1 MLKKLIISAAFC
13 GFITVAAPAAA
24 VVPAEHNAAQTTQ
37 CTHNHECADC
47 EEEVCLEAAVVATTE
62 QEAPAQLGRNAAQRA
77 KNDSAKAN
85 DPWGGV
91 VTIVAM
97 SIVLG
102 ALIILSI
109 LFFIFGKISSAVIT
123 SKKRAAHGVTT
134 ETNEAHHD
142 EPDSGEAIAAIS
154 MALAEF
160 FGQGHDIEDTIL
172 TIKSMQK
179 AYSPWNSKIYNMR
192 HTPEVSM
199 ADADKRK
206 PLK

>member
-1 MLKKLIISAAFC
+1 MFKKLFLSIAFC
-13 GFITVAAPAAA
+13 GFMTVAATAT
-24 VVPAEHNAAQTTQ
+24 VNPAEGNKAVATE
-37 CTHNHECADC
+37 CTHNHECSECDEA
-47 EEEVCLEAAVVATTE
+47 VCLENGATPAAT
-62 QEAPAQLGRNAAQRA
+62 QEAPVRIGRNAKQQA
-77 KNDSAKAN
+77 KNDSAKQN

-102 ALIILSI
+102 ALIVLSI
-109 LFFIFGKISSAVIT
+109 LFFFFGKISSAVLK
-123 SKKRAAHGVTT
+123 SKKRAAHGVTDNVT
-134 ETNEAHHD
+134 EPHHD
-142 EPDSGEAIAAIS
+142 EPDSGETIAAIS

-179 AYSPWNSKIYNMR
+179 SYSPWNSKIYNMR
-192 HTPEVSM
+192 HAPEVS
-199 ADADKRK
+199 ASISDKRK